1 MATVRDIVRQIHDRF
16 GPQIERATRGN
27 LVSPALLAGLT
38 FNESGRDRAGQINPR
53 ASRFEKHV
61 HAALKAVKDGT
72 RRAYGRV
79 TRADIWDASDAA
91 LRALATSHGV
101 TQIMGYHVIHAMTDP
116 DGSAVTVA
124 ELADTERHYAYAV
137 QLMMAD
143 GLADLR
149 EYERATKNGDPRAR
163 KRAIER
169 LYRRWNTGSPTG
181 KTYHTTYVPN
191 GIKAHDLWLE
201 MYGEEDEAQRFSV
214 ERLAAA
220 VEGVEVE
227 ESETRPALAEDS
239 VATHAAHPA
248 TEAAAAGSPSGSQPA
263 GVAPAVVAVA
273 TVPPAQPVAG
283 GGPDDKPVSVT
294 SRTRALAGE
303 MTAWI
308 GGIFATASQHVQS
321 ALGLSPE
328 IQRILIY
335 AVIALGVLWFAGK
348 VIAQWQIRRI
358 ASDPT
363 KVNVS

>member
-61 HAALKAVKDGT
+61 YAALRAVKDGT

-101 TQIMGYHVIHAMTDP
+101 TQIMGYHVIHAMTDA

-149 EYERATKNGDPRAR
+149 EYERATKNGDARAR

-201 MYGEEDEAQRFSV
+201 MYGEENEAQRFSV
-214 ERLAAA
+214 DRLAAT

-239 VATHAAHPA
+239 VATHAALPA
-248 TEAAAAGSPSGSQPA
+248 TEATAGESPSGAQPA
-263 GVAPAVVAVA
+263 AVAPTVVAVA